1 MKSRAILLF
10 LLSVFLIPGLVQAQ
24 QLSAAQQQDLLY
36 MREEEK
42 LARDVYQYLYE
53 QWNLPIFANI
63 AVSEQRHM
71 DAVLTLLNLYGIS
84 DPVGTNAVGV
94 FTNSTLQGFYDQLT
108 AQGAASVIAALE
120 VGIYIE
126 DTDIGDLETALSIAE
141 VPAIVRVYN
150 NLLKGS
156 NNHLAAF
163 INNLEAQGGS
173 FPNGNQAGS
182 SESPGTAVYEP
193 ISESLYIPALDV
205 DDGSGNIVV
214 HDVLLRLVET
224 VPQTFQ
230 AVSASATDRTANPEL
245 HASFNLQ
252 TGELLIRDL
261 VVGSLVVDSVSNAHY
276 TVTMQMDMSTSDD
289 FILTVTNITAK

>member
-1 MKSRAILLF
+1 MRYSTIAL
-10 LLSVFLIPGLVQAQ
+10 LLSAVLVFPGLAQAQ
-24 QLSAAQQQDLLY
+24 QLSTSEQQDLLY
-36 MREEEK
+36 LREEEK

-53 QWNLPIFANI
+53 QWSLPIFSNI
-63 AVSEQRHM
+63 AMSEQRHM
-71 DAVLTLLNLYGIS
+71 DAVLTLINLYGLT
-84 DPVGTNAVGV
+84 DPVGSNAAGI
-94 FTNSTLQGFYDQLT
+94 FSDTTLQSFYNELT
-108 AQGAASVIAALE
+108 AQGSASVIDALE

-126 DTDIGDLETALSIAE
+126 DTDIADLETALGIVNEA
-141 VPAIVRVYN
+141 AIIRVYN

-173 FPNGNQAGS
+173 FPNGNQEGS
-182 SESPGTAVYEP
+182 SASPGTSVYEP

-214 HDVLLRLVET
+214 HDVLLRLVEA

-230 AVSASATDRTANPEL
+230 ALSASSTDRMANPDL

-252 TGELLIRDL
+252 TGELIIQDL
-261 VVGSLVVDSVSNAHY
+261 VVGSLVVDSVANTHY
-276 TVTMQMDMSTSDD
+276 AVTMQMDMSASDE
-289 FILTVTNITAK
+289 FILSVTSLTAK